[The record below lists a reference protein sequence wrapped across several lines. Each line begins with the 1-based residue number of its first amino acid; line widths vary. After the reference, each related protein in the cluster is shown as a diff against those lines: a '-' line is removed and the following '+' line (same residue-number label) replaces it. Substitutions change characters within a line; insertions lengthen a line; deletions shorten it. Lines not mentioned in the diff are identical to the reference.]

1 MILKVVKKLFKY
13 QFSDLLSVMPVD
25 LFSPALIFHASSAV
39 YVSDNAAIWGLCVS
53 MGQCYSHKTCGGSA
67 N

>member
-1 MILKVVKKLFKY
+1 MSLKVVTRLFKY
-13 QFSDLLSVMPVD
+13 QFSDLLSLMSVD
-25 LFSPALIFHASSAV
+25 LCSPTLILYASSAV

-53 MGQCYSHKTCGGSA
+53 MGQCCSHKMCGGSA